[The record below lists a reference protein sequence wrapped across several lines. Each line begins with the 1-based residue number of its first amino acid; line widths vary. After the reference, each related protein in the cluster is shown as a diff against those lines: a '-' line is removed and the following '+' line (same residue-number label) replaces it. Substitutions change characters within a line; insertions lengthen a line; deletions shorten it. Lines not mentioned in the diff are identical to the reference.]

1 MLRRTEIAGSLDVP
15 RDLAFQVLTD
25 YEAYREWLSGVAEAR
40 ILACEGDVVVL
51 EIRIPAFQSEAVVVE
66 VIHSPPAEIRFRQVG
81 RYGRPGVAGRCELGE
96 EGGGS
101 RIRFDARV
109 EWPFLAFG
117 RRHRQRAAFAAV
129 LAALRERLADVR
141 AGRAGAPREK
151 RKVLEVREQEDGLE
165 IFLHGQRFRLTRVA
179 EGEDSP

>member
-1 MLRRTEIAGSLDVP
+1 MLRRTEVTENLGVP

-51 EIRIPAFQSEAVVVE
+51 EIRVPAFQSEAVVVE
-66 VIHSPPAEIRFRQVG
+66 AIHSPPAEIRFRQVG
-81 RYGRPGVAGRCELGE
+81 HYGRPDVAGRCELGE

-101 RIRFDARV
+101 RIRIDVRIAG
-109 EWPFLAFG
+109 PLLDFG
-117 RRHRQRAAFAAV
+117 RWHRQRAVFAAA

-141 AGRAGAPREK
+141 AGRAGIAREK
-151 RKVLEVREQEDGLE
+151 RKVLEVREHEDGLE
-165 IFLHGQRFRLTRVA
+165 ILLHGQRFRLVRVA
-179 EGEDSP
+179 DEEQPR